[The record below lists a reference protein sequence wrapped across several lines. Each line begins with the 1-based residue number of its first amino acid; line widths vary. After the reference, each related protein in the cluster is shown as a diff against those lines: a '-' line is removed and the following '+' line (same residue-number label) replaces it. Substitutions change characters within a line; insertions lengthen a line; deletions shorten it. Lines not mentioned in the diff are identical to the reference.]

1 MVNIICDICKKRP
14 ADKHFKVKKKVRT
27 FPYAKRE
34 WVQIDVCEDCYQ
46 KLLASKN

>member
-1 MVNIICDICKKRP
+1 MVNVICDICKKRP
-14 ADKHFKVKKKVRT
+14 ADKNFKVKKKIRN
-27 FPYAKRE
+27 FPYSKRE